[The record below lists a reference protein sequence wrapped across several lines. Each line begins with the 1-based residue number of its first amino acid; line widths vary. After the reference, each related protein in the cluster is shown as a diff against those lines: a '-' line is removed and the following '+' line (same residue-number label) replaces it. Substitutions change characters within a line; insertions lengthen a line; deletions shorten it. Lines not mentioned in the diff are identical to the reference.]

1 MRNGTL
7 HAALEAFTLDVCA
20 ALEASR
26 AQGAEV
32 PFEVVEKAGGPT
44 PLYCYRARTGE
55 FISER
60 LGLLTALPTYAAAA
74 RALEAIET
82 TGAYLRQQGVRDVP
96 AAPRQRAQS
105 ALEHFLAAVFDDRN
119 QFEFDRSHFTRAF
132 VELER
137 SLYHGRCVTT
147 AIAPLLGVALDS
159 STTKVELGGGL
170 ALVRG
175 DAFEKAP
182 YEAVWGEGEAS
193 VLAVFTVVQDRRAA
207 APTGLARSQLRRVV
221 TALRLFEPGGYALGA
236 TAWMKVDSGD
246 WRPFALPFCGNP
258 GPRTVLAAD
267 HEDELRGFFNLIDA
281 RAAANGRLAWALARF
296 EMAAERAT
304 PFEALTDYLLAARA
318 LLEADDSEAGRLA
331 DRLAAICARPAHR
344 ARVSGRIADAQRLER
359 VVASGAV
366 PSDKE
371 SAGLVAELCENLR
384 ALLRDMLCGHLEGD
398 VCAIADQLLAEAR
411 SSAVAPSRAGAG
423 DFTVAPSAPADAGHA
438 LCDQPTE
445 ELAVDEVGLGVDRQ

>member
-20 ALEASR
+20 ALESSR

-55 FISER
+55 FISEQ
-60 LGLLTALPTYAAAA
+60 LGLLTTLSTCAAAV
-74 RALEAIET
+74 RALEGIET
-82 TGAYLRQQGVRDVP
+82 TGAYLRQQGVRNVP
-96 AAPRQRAQS
+96 ADPRQRAQS
-105 ALEHFLAAVFDDRN
+105 ALEHFLAAVFDDRS
-119 QFEFDRSHFTRAF
+119 QFEFDRSHFTVAF
-132 VELER
+132 AELER
-137 SLYHGRCVTT
+137 SLYHGQCVTT

-159 STTKVELGGGL
+159 CTTKVELGGGL

-193 VLAVFTVVQDRRAA
+193 VLAVFTIVQDRRAA

-221 TALRLFEPGGYALGA
+221 TALRLFEPGAYALGPM
-236 TAWMKVDSGD
+236 AWMKVDTGG
-246 WRPFALPFCGNP
+246 WQPFALPFCGDP

-296 EMAAERAT
+296 EMAAERAS
-304 PFEALTDYLLAARA
+304 PFEALTDYLLAAQA
-318 LLEADDSEAGRLA
+318 LLEPEDSGAGRLA

-344 ARVSGRIADAQRLER
+344 ARVSGRITAAQRLER
-359 VVASGAV
+359 VVASGAA

-371 SAGLVAELCENLR
+371 SEELVAELCENLR
-384 ALLRDMLCGHLEGD
+384 ALLRDMLCGHLHGD
-398 VCAIADQLLAEAR
+398 VCVLADQLLAEA
-411 SSAVAPSRAGAG
+411 SSTAATAVPAGAG
-423 DFTVAPSAPADAGHA
+423 GFTVASSALANAGHA
-438 LCDQPTE
+438 LSDQPTD